1 MENECRM
8 LGDGIKRSAEEE
20 SRLGL
25 GEQATETYER
35 SLRVI
40 KLEGKI
46 NRLKQFMGDEV
57 KRI

>member
-1 MENECRM
+1 M
-8 LGDGIKRSAEEE
+8 LGDEIKRSAEEE